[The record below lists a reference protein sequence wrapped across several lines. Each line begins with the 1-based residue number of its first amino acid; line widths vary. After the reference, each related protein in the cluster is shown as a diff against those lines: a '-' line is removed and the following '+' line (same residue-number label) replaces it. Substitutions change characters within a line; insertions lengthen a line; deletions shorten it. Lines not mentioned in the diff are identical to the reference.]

1 MSGGMVEARR
11 LAAQLA
17 PEASDPC
24 IGHYGTHGD
33 HEDEGWLALGEGCPL
48 LDLFTMLDG
57 PQ

>member
-1 MSGGMVEARR
+1 MVEARR

-48 LDLFTMLDG
+48 LDLLTMLDG